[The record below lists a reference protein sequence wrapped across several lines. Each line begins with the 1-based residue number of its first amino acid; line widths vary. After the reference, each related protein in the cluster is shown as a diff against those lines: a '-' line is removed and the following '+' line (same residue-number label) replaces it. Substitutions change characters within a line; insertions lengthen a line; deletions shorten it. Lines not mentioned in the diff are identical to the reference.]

1 MKNYGVTETGFVR
14 KTFDE
19 IREDLGTSLIETY
32 GPLDLTD
39 ESWVG
44 NFRDIF
50 SEDVSLLW
58 YGLEGLNNANSPDT
72 ATGIA
77 LDNIA
82 SINNIVR
89 QEATATTVIAQ
100 ISGVNQTLI
109 PENSQASAIG
119 VPTYF
124 NLKQDVVITNL
135 SCLKVQI
142 DITNI
147 VEPSYIVVINSTNIT
162 YMLQVDDTKTIIVD
176 GLVNMINVADVGVTA
191 SNVGDILHIESDDLT
206 ELFSVYIQ
214 DGLTILEITTNADFV
229 AVDKGFIP
237 LPAETLTT
245 IQTPISGWNSIT
257 NAESGLTGRNRETD
271 TELRLRRKESVR
283 LGGAGTVEAIR
294 ARLLNVPG
302 VTAVS
307 ITENT
312 DLVVVDGIPGKSFQ
326 ALVLGG
332 DDQDIGDTI
341 WKAKPAGIKAFGN
354 VDVTVVDSTD
364 KEQLV
369 SFSRPVNLY
378 IYVNVEITEDD
389 SNMFPV
395 NGVEVITENIA
406 SQINLLNV
414 NEDVIYQSL
423 YKSVYSVQGVQS
435 ATITIGGTLVELTVP
450 ALASSNV
457 TVGVAQIAVTD
468 NSKITVN
475 VT

>member
-162 YMLQVDDTKTIIVD
+162 YMLQVDDTKTLIVD

-191 SNVGDILHIESDDLT
+191 SNVGDILHIESDNLT

-214 DGLTILEITTNADFV
+214 DGLAILEITTNADFV

-257 NAESGLTGRNRETD
+257 NAESGITGRNRETD

-283 LGGAGTVEAIR
+283 LGGAGTVEAIK

-302 VTAVS
+302 VSRVS
-307 ITENT
+307 IAQNVDIIT
-312 DLVVVDGIPGKSFQ
+312 VDGIPPKSFQ

-341 WKAKPAGIKAFGN
+341 WQSKPAGIEPFGN
-354 VDVTVVDSTD
+354 VDVIVIDSSD
-364 KEQLV
+364 KQQLV
-369 SFSRPVNLY
+369 SFSRPINLY

-414 NEDVIYQSL
+414 NQDVIYQSL

>member
-119 VPTYF
+119 VPTFF
-124 NLKQDVVITNL
+124 NLRQDTVITNL

-294 ARLLNVPG
+294 SRLLNVPG

-312 DLVVVDGIPGKSFQ
+312 SLVDVDGMPGKSFQ

-341 WKAKPAGIKAFGN
+341 WKAKPAGIRAFGN

-369 SFSRPVNLY
+369 QFSRPVNLY

>member
-58 YGLEGLNNANSPDT
+58 YGLEGINNANSPDT
-72 ATGIA
+72 ATGTA

-100 ISGVNQTLI
+100 ISGINQTLI

-119 VPTYF
+119 VPTFF
-124 NLKQDVVITNL
+124 NLTQDTVITNL

-142 DITNI
+142 DITSI
-147 VEPSYIVVINSTNIT
+147 IEPSYIVVINSTNIT
-162 YMLQVDDTKTIIVD
+162 YMLQVDDTKTLIVD
-176 GLVNMINVADVGVTA
+176 GLVNQINTAAIGVTA
-191 SNVGDILHIESDDLT
+191 SNISDILHIESDTLT

-214 DGLTILEITTNADFV
+214 DGLTILEITTNANFV

-257 NAESGLTGRNRETD
+257 NAESGITGRNRETD

-332 DDQDIGDTI
+332 LDQDIGDAI

-369 SFSRPVNLY
+369 QFSRPVNLY

>member
-19 IREDLGTSLIETY
+19 IKEDLGISLTETY
-32 GPLDLTD
+32 GSLDLTD
-39 ESWVG
+39 ESWAG

-58 YGLEGLNNANSPDT
+58 YCAEGINNANSPDT
-72 ATGIA
+72 ATGTA

-89 QEATATTVIAQ
+89 QDATATTVVAQ
-100 ISGVNQTLI
+100 INGTNQTLI

-119 VPTYF
+119 IPTIF
-124 NLKQDVVITNL
+124 NLKQDLVITNL
-135 SCLKVQI
+135 ACLKVQI

-147 VEPSYIVVINSTNIT
+147 TELSYIVVINSTNIT
-162 YMLQVDDTKTIIVD
+162 YMLQVDDTKTMIID
-176 GLVNMINVADVGVTA
+176 GLVTQINAAAIGVTA
-191 SNVGDILHIESDDLT
+191 SNIGDVLNIESDVIT
-206 ELFSVYIQ
+206 ELFSIYIQ
-214 DGLTILEITTNADFV
+214 DGLSILNITTNADFI

-237 LPAETLTT
+237 LPAETLTI

-257 NAESGLTGRNRETD
+257 NAESGITGRNRETD
-271 TELRLRRKESVR
+271 TELRLRRKQSVK

-294 ARLLNVPG
+294 ARLLNVAG

-312 DLVVVDGIPGKSFQ
+312 DLVDVDGIPGKSFQ

-332 DDQDIGDTI
+332 NDQDIGDAI
-341 WKAKPAGIKAFGN
+341 WRAKPAGIKAFGN
-354 VDVTVVDSTD
+354 VDVIVTDSTD

-369 SFSRPVNLY
+369 QFSRPVNLY
-378 IYVNVEITEDD
+378 IYVNVDITQDD
-389 SNMFPV
+389 SNMFPI
-395 NGVEVITENIA
+395 NGVEVITNNITN
-406 SQINLLNV
+406 QINLLNV

-423 YKSVYSVQGVQS
+423 YKAVYSVQGIQS
-435 ATITIGGTLVELTVP
+435 ATITIGGTLVELTMP

-457 TVGVAQIAVTD
+457 VVAVAEIAVTD
-468 NSKITVN
+468 NSKIAVN
-475 VT
+475 IL

>member
-39 ESWVG
+39 ESWAG

-58 YGLEGLNNANSPDT
+58 YCAEAINNANSPDT
-72 ATGIA
+72 ATGTA

-89 QEATATTVIAQ
+89 QDTTATTVTAQ
-100 ISGVNQTLI
+100 ITGTNQTLI
-109 PENSQASAIG
+109 PANSQASAIG
-119 VPTYF
+119 IPTFF
-124 NLKQDVVITNL
+124 NLTQDIVITNL
-135 SCLKVQI
+135 ACLKVQI
-142 DITNI
+142 DVTNI
-147 VEPSYIVVINSTNIT
+147 IEPSYILVINSTNIT
-162 YMLQVDDTKTIIVD
+162 YMTQVDDTKTIIVD
-176 GLVNMINVADVGVTA
+176 GLVNQINTAAIGVTA
-191 SNVGDILHIESDDLT
+191 SNVGDILNIESDIST
-206 ELFSVYIQ
+206 ELFSIYIQ
-214 DGLTILEITTNADFV
+214 DGLTVLNITTNANFV

-245 IQTPISGWNSIT
+245 IQTPISGWISIT
-257 NAESGLTGRNRETD
+257 NAESGITGRDRETD
-271 TELRLRRKESVR
+271 TELRLRRRESVK

-312 DLVVVDGIPGKSFQ
+312 DLIVVDGIPAKSFQ

-332 DDQDIGDTI
+332 LDQDIGDAI

-354 VDVTVVDSTD
+354 VDVIVTDSTG

-369 SFSRPVNLY
+369 QFSRPVNLY
-378 IYVNVEITEDD
+378 IYVNIDITEDGT
-389 SNMFPV
+389 NMFPI

-406 SQINLLNV
+406 NQINLLNV

-423 YKSVYSVQGVQS
+423 YRSIYSVQGIQA
-435 ATITIGGTLVELTVP
+435 ATITIGGTLIELTVP
-450 ALASSNV
+450 ALASANV
-457 TVGVAQIAVTD
+457 TVGVAQIAVID

-475 VT
+475 IV